1 MMFSVRVRC
10 EAEHQLQGCQ
20 QCLLHLCPPARF
32 LSPSTIVAWCQRA
45 GVNECCTK
53 LN

>member
-20 QCLLHLCPPARF
+20 QCLLISALLLGFCPPAP
-32 LSPSTIVAWCQRA
+32 LWL
-45 GVNECCTK
+45 GVSVPV
-53 LN
+53 